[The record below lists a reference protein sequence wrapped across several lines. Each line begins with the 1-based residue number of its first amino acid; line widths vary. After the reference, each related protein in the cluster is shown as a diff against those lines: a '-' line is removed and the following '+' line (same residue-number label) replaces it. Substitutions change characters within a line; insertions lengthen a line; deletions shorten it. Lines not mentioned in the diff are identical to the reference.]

1 MKRWRLNSIAAR
13 IAVTIVLAIIFALE
27 LAVGASINRVQSL
40 IGGLQDK
47 GDTYFFANRF
57 GILTLDRRRNPLVIS
72 AKIATIARIV
82 AQASP
87 LERPQVLAAMAEPT
101 LQHCSKKP
109 NYSITSS
116 AHLTRKAD
124 VRPCERLIS

>member
-13 IAVTIVLAIIFALE
+13 IAVTIVLAIILGFALE

-57 GILTLDRRRNPLVIS
+57 GILTFNPRASSRKLRRSNGRRSSPPWRSRRCSSPFSTRPYRVS
-72 AKIATIARIV
+72 AIRRTSG
-82 AQASP
+82 SP
-87 LERPQVLAAMAEPT
+87 SCAP
-101 LQHCSKKP
+101 
-109 NYSITSS
+109 
-116 AHLTRKAD
+116 
-124 VRPCERLIS
+124 